1 MAVITVR
8 LKQVVYAM
16 LRRAAADQLCDQ
28 KDVLE
33 KAIKAFAERSIELA
47 GISKECTPFPP
58 PASRSDELILNIPKR
73 YRRSFEKSPRKLTT
87 TVSEETIL
95 LLRKLSVER
104 NANMGDV
111 AERAIRFHLWDQ
123 QRSVRE
129 GFLDFIYPAI
139 PVGDLKPFFSL

>member
-1 MAVITVR
+1 MAILTVR
-8 LKQVVYAM
+8 LKQAVYAM

-33 KAIKAFAERSIELA
+33 KAIRAFAQRSMELA
-47 GISKECTPFPP
+47 IPVEGSTSFPP
-58 PASRSDELILNIPKR
+58 PESGPDALILNIPKR
-73 YRRSFEKSPRKLTT
+73 YRRSFEKAPRKLTT
-87 TVSEETIL
+87 TVSEETIS
-95 LLRKLSVER
+95 LLRKLSVESD
-104 NANMGDV
+104 AGIGDI

-139 PVGDLKPFFSL
+139 PVADLKSFLSL